1 MVYKKR
7 KIFKILYILILFPFI
22 VAVVNLVSIALGN
35 TYSGSIKVIPT
46 NIAWIIFFVLINIFI
61 LISKFKGK
69 YNAKRSNL

>member
-46 NIAWIIFFVLINIFI
+46 NITWIIFFVLINIFI
-61 LISKFKGK
+61 LISKLKGK

>member
-22 VAVVNLVSIALGN
+22 VAVVNLASIALGN

-46 NIAWIIFFVLINIFI
+46 NITWIIFFVLINIFI
-61 LISKFKGK
+61 LISKIKGK